1 MGKIPGI
8 IFYIYFKGHSAI
20 VERGLFLCLLHYLVG
35 PYPITMLETVFDC
48 LFSFLELILICDHVC
63 ILLSI
68 IVIANLQTV
77 KQNLQ

>member
-1 MGKIPGI
+1 M
-8 IFYIYFKGHSAI
+8 
-20 VERGLFLCLLHYLVG
+20 VG

-48 LFSFLELILICDHVC
+48 LFSFFELILICDHVC
-63 ILLSI
+63 ILFYFMFI